1 MKNIIY
7 PILLSSL
14 FIVSCD
20 METVIDL
27 DIPSHEP
34 VLVLNG
40 LLDTDTNAQ
49 VVVSHSVGAF
59 STAIPSFIND
69 ASVLLYKNN
78 QLIDSLL
85 PDLSN
90 LVYVNYIDNQNVDSL
105 AMYYYKSD
113 YKPEKNENYRIEVNH
128 SDYNPISAE
137 TYIPDDISLY
147 NIDIDTTSSKEKIGF
162 TFSFN
167 DNASQQNY
175 YRLKLFSSCKK
186 EWNNEEW
193 NFRGATNF
201 MSNDP
206 SFPSGIPFE
215 GYTFQG
221 NNVLF
226 TDALFNGQQKTFT
239 LDISSGKIVGY
250 ETEDGTNFVDYAD
263 CDTIIIQFSTF
274 SDDTYSYYSSLG
286 DHSEKGELSIFG
298 GEVIPVYS
306 NVENGLGVLISTN
319 AQQIYLKP

>member
-7 PILLSSL
+7 SILLSSL

-49 VVVSHSVGAF
+49 VVISHSVGAF
-59 STAIPSFIND
+59 SSAIPSFIND
-69 ASVLLYKNN
+69 ANVLLYKNN
-78 QLIDSLL
+78 QFIDSLL
-85 PDLSN
+85 PDLTN
-90 LVYVNYIDNQNVDSL
+90 LVYVNYIDDNQNIDSL

-113 YKPEKNENYRIEVNH
+113 YKPVKDANYRIEVNH
-128 SDYNPISAE
+128 SSYTSVSAE
-137 TYIPDDISLY
+137 TYIPNDITLY
-147 NIDIDTTSSKEKIGF
+147 NIVVDTTSNDEKIGF
-162 TFSFN
+162 TFSFD

-175 YRLKLFSSCKK
+175 YQLQLFSSCTK
-186 EWNNEEW
+186 ESINEDGDIEEW
-193 NFRGATNF
+193 NFRGDTRF

-206 SFPSGIPFE
+206 SFPSDIPFE
-215 GYTFQG
+215 GYTFEG
-221 NNVLF
+221 DNVVF
-226 TDALFNGQQKTFT
+226 TDALFNGQQKTIT
-239 LDISSGKIVGY
+239 LDVISDLK
-250 ETEDGTNFVDYAD
+250 YAD

-274 SDDTYSYYSSLG
+274 SDNTYSYYNSLG
-286 DHSEKGELSIFG
+286 DHREKGELSIFG

>member
-1 MKNIIY
+1 
-7 PILLSSL
+7 
-14 FIVSCD
+14 

-59 STAIPSFIND
+59 STATPSFIND
-69 ASVLLYKNN
+69 ANVLLYKGN
-78 QLIDSLL
+78 QFIDSLL
-85 PDLSN
+85 PDLTN
-90 LVYVNYIDNQNVDSL
+90 LIYVNYYDDYNADSL
-105 AMYYYKSD
+105 AMYYYRSD
-113 YKPEKNENYRIEVNH
+113 YIPDNNSTYRVEVNH
-128 SDYNPISAE
+128 LDYNSISAE
-137 TYIPDDISLY
+137 TFIPDDITVY
-147 NIDIDTTSSKEKIGF
+147 NIDIDTTSNEEKIGF
-162 TFSFN
+162 TFSFD

-175 YRLKLFSSCKK
+175 YRLKLFSSCTK
-186 EWNNEEW
+186 EWENEDGDIEEW
-193 NFRGATNF
+193 NFRGDTRF

-206 SFPSGIPFE
+206 SFPSDIPFE
-215 GYTFQG
+215 GYTFEG
-221 NNVLF
+221 DNVVF
-226 TDALFNGQQKTFT
+226 TDALFNGQQKTIT
-239 LDISSGKIVGY
+239 LDVISDLK
-250 ETEDGTNFVDYAD
+250 YAN

-274 SDDTYSYYSSLG
+274 SDDTYSYYNSLG

-298 GEVIPVYS
+298 GEVIPVYT

>member
-1 MKNIIY
+1 MKNFIY

-40 LLDTDTNAQ
+40 LLDTDINAQ
-49 VVVSHSVGAF
+49 VVISHSVGAF
-59 STAIPSFIND
+59 SSAIPSFIND
-69 ASVLLYKNN
+69 ANVLLYKNN
-78 QLIDSLL
+78 QFIDSLL
-85 PDLSN
+85 PDLTN
-90 LVYVNYIDNQNVDSL
+90 LVYVNYIDDNQNVDSL

-128 SDYNPISAE
+128 SDYPSISAE

-147 NIDIDTTSSKEKIGF
+147 NIDIDTISSEEKIGF
-162 TFSFN
+162 TFSFD
-167 DNASQQNY
+167 DNSSQQNY

-186 EWNNEEW
+186 EWENEDGDIEEL
-193 NFRGATNF
+193 NFRGDTRF

-206 SFPSGIPFE
+206 SFPSDIPFE
-215 GYTFQG
+215 GYTFEG
-221 NNVLF
+221 DNVVF
-226 TDALFNGQQKTFT
+226 TDALFNGQQKTIT
-239 LDISSGKIVGY
+239 LDVISDLK
-250 ETEDGTNFVDYAD
+250 YAD

-274 SDDTYSYYSSLG
+274 SDDTYSYYNSLG

>member
-49 VVVSHSVGAF
+49 VVISHSVGAF
-59 STAIPSFIND
+59 STATPSFIND
-69 ASVLLYKNN
+69 ANVLLYKNN
-78 QLIDSLL
+78 QFIDSLL
-85 PDLSN
+85 PDLTN
-90 LVYVNYIDNQNVDSL
+90 LVYVNYIDDNQNVDSL
-105 AMYYYKSD
+105 VMYYYKSD
-113 YKPEKNENYRIEVNH
+113 YRPVKDANFRIEVNH
-128 SDYNPISAE
+128 SSYTSVSAE
-137 TYIPDDISLY
+137 TYIPNDITIY
-147 NIDIDTTSSKEKIGF
+147 NIVVDTTSNDEKIGF
-162 TFSFN
+162 TFSFD

-175 YRLKLFSSCKK
+175 YQLQLFSSCTK
-186 EWNNEEW
+186 ESINEDGYIEEW
-193 NFRGATNF
+193 NFRGDTRF

-206 SFPSGIPFE
+206 SFPTDIPFE
-215 GYTFQG
+215 GYTFEG
-221 NNVLF
+221 DNVVF
-226 TDALFNGQQKTFT
+226 TDALFNGQQKTIT
-239 LDISSGKIVGY
+239 LDVISDLK
-250 ETEDGTNFVDYAD
+250 YAD

-274 SDDTYSYYSSLG
+274 SDDTYSYYNSLG

-319 AQQIYLKP
+319 AQQSYLKP